1 MKIIRDS
8 HFKQLE
14 HFIDEAQ
21 YWDLDFKLLG
31 TGGFEGW
38 SKQLVSEKVLFS
50 HARFQRGLDQAGSTP
65 FGYRTFVILGSSCQ
79 GFWWRGKQVT
89 QNDLLIFPGN
99 NELHAVSYADF
110 EIFTISVQIN
120 HLEQLIDT
128 FGLKK
133 ISNNQEVVRMD
144 TATAQG
150 LRKRAITIAK
160 TSGGEVAQLAAYE
173 LAEKLVTVAA
183 EARSEKLTRLRQ
195 RDRAVDK
202 VVEFIRNTASP
213 SAEMAQLCRIAN
225 VSERTLQYAFKERY
239 GIAPNVFIKRWNLNA
254 AR

>member
-1 MKIIRDS
+1 
-8 HFKQLE
+8 
-14 HFIDEAQ
+14 
-21 YWDLDFKLLG
+21 
-31 TGGFEGW
+31 
-38 SKQLVSEKVLFS
+38 
-50 HARFQRGLDQAGSTP
+50 
-65 FGYRTFVILGSSCQ
+65 
-79 GFWWRGKQVT
+79 
-89 QNDLLIFPGN
+89 
-99 NELHAVSYADF
+99 
-110 EIFTISVQIN
+110 
-120 HLEQLIDT
+120 
-128 FGLKK
+128 
-133 ISNNQEVVRMD
+133 MD
-144 TATAQG
+144 MATAQG

-183 EARSEKLTRLRQ
+183 EARSEKLPRLRQ